1 VNEEV
6 KIEDKN
12 ILDGFKDQF
21 ENNFMKSN
29 NEENCIDTASCQNQ
43 KRKRKE
49 EPIIN
54 DVKEENVEIAI
65 SNHNKYELLEEIQEN
80 YTKIHD

>member
-1 VNEEV
+1 MDSKINV
-6 KIEDKN
+6 KTT
-12 ILDGFKDQF
+12 G
-21 ENNFMKSN
+21 FMKSN
-29 NEENCIDTASCQNQ
+29 DEESFIDTPSCHGH

-54 DVKEENVEIAI
+54 DVKVENVKIAT
-65 SNHNKYELLEEIQEN
+65 SNHVEYELVEKIQNN